1 MEVVKLLR
9 RELKDKVLT
18 EPEDLYAYTSDAST
32 VYKQVPLAVVRAY
45 STEDVSKVLRIAHET
60 GTPVVTR
67 GGGTSLTGA
76 SVPVEGSI
84 VLDVTPMD
92 RVEVNVDDGW
102 VMAEAGATVAKV
114 DQECRKY
121 GFFFPPDPASSRYA
135 TIGAA
140 LAENAGG
147 LRGAKYG
154 VMKNWVLSIE
164 VVIPGGEVIRIGKP
178 LYKWRWG
185 PDLISLFVG
194 SEGTLGVI
202 TRAWLRIYPLPEHV
216 VRILGL
222 FDRLEDA
229 GKAIFEIRRSGIL
242 PTMMELLDEESVDI
256 VRRQSGLEVPE
267 VEALII
273 VDVDG
278 PRESVWRLAEEVKSI
293 IEKNGG
299 KAEAS
304 DDPEEMKKL
313 YAVRQGIYAA
323 VTRTYRG
330 VLIEDVVFPVS
341 KLVEA
346 LSGLKKIKEKY
357 GLPMPTF
364 GHAGD
369 GNLHPNICYDPDDPD
384 QVRKAEEMFREVALL
399 AIRLGGSLSG
409 EHGIGLVKKEL
420 FLEELKSVNSLGY
433 LRLIKEIKRLIDPKG
448 IMNPGKLFPD

>member
-1 MEVVKLLR
+1 MDVIK
-9 RELKDKVLT
+9 ELKGELGEKVLT
-18 EPEDLYAYTSDAST
+18 EPEDIYAYVTDASN
-32 VYKQVPLAVVRAY
+32 VLRQVPLAVVRAY
-45 STEDVSKVLRIAHET
+45 STEDVSKVLRIANET
-60 GTPVVTR
+60 STPVVVR

-76 SVPVEGSI
+76 SVPVKGGI
-84 VLDVTPMD
+84 LLDVTPMD
-92 RVEVNVDDGW
+92 GIEVNVDDGW

-121 GFFFPPDPASSRYA
+121 GYFFPPDPASSRYA

-154 VMKNWVLSIE
+154 VMKNWVLSLE
-164 VVIPGGEVIRIGKP
+164 VVIPGGEVLRIGKP

-185 PDLISLFVG
+185 PDLISLFIG

-202 TRAWLRIYPLPEHV
+202 TKAWLRIYPLPEKV

-222 FDRLEDA
+222 FNSLEDA
-229 GKAIFEIRRSGIL
+229 GRAIFEIRRSGIL
-242 PTMMELLDEESVDI
+242 PTMLELLDDESVNI
-256 VRRQSGLEVPE
+256 VREQSGLDIPE
-267 VEALII
+267 TEAMII

-278 PRESVWRLAEEVKSI
+278 PKEAVWRLANQVTEI
-293 IEKNGG
+293 IGRNGG

-304 DDPEEMKKL
+304 DDPEEMKRL

-323 VTRTYRG
+323 VTRTYKG

-346 LSGLKKIKEKY
+346 LREIKKIKEKY

-369 GNLHPNICYDPDDPD
+369 GNLHPNICYDPDDPE
-384 QVRKAEEMFREVALL
+384 QVKKAEEMFREVALL
-399 AIRLGGSLSG
+399 AIRMGGSLSG
-409 EHGIGLVKKEL
+409 EHGIGLTKKEL
-420 FLEELKSVNSLGY
+420 LVEELKSVNSLGY
-433 LRLIKEIKRLIDPKG
+433 LKLVKEIKRVLDPKG
-448 IMNPGKLFPD
+448 IMNPGKLYP